1 MDLVTQDDYR
11 NQPPQIVV
19 FGPDD
24 NLTTAWVYGLLDS
37 HGVLRYIGSTGRNLN
52 TRLACWKSSYHRNTT
67 SSPLLRYAAQ
77 TNGLDSWTILAL
89 KEVRYCPI
97 HHPDAL
103 KSEEAASIAY
113 WKSRGCQLL
122 NKNSPLQTNPHTR
135 EYQRAWRAA
144 HGQGTIDPET
154 GLSTSNS
161 AVYCRQ
167 WRERRREARL
177 AAQAEQQPATDDP
190 MEESGP
196 SQE

>member
-1 MDLVTQDDYR
+1 MDIVTPDDYR

-24 NLTTAWVYGLLDS
+24 NLTTAWVYGLLDPQ
-37 HGVLRYIGSTGRNLN
+37 GILRYVGSTSRNLN
-52 TRLACWKSSYHRNTT
+52 TRLACWKSAYHRNHT

-77 TNGLDSWTILAL
+77 TNGLDSWTTLAL

-103 KSEEAASIAY
+103 KTEEAASIAY

-144 HGQGTIDPET
+144 HGQGTIDTET

-161 AVYCRQ
+161 AVYCRE
-167 WRERRREARL
+167 WRRRRHEARL
-177 AAQAEQQPATDDP
+177 AVACGNQMGQAQPGA
-190 MEESGP
+190 
-196 SQE
+196 